1 MMFDDID
8 NHDIDIDDDNKNFY
22 TTTTMNDSKG

>member
-8 NHDIDIDDDNKNFY
+8 NHDIDIDDDNKNVY
-22 TTTTMNDSKG
+22 TTSTMNDSKG